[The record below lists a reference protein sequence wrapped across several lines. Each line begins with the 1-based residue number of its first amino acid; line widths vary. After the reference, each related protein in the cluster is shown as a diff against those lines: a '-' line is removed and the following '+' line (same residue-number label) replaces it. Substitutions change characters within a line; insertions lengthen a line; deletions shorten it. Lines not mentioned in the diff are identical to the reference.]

1 MTDLD
6 RLLAGKEI
14 YRNEDKRAIAD
25 KWEGWA
31 NLFQFG
37 SLGGLFI
44 MIFVLEA
51 LPKEQAKIVV
61 WYMASFLFI
70 TSTIGFFLGRKALKY
85 RMVHLNAE
93 SSRVRA
99 ISEDA
104 INKIKREK

>member
-1 MTDLD
+1 MKDLD
-6 RLLAGKEI
+6 KLLAGKEI
-14 YRNEDKRAIAD
+14 YRNEDKKALAD

-31 NLFQFG
+31 NIFQFG
-37 SLGGLFI
+37 SLGGLFV

-61 WYMASFLFI
+61 WYMAGFLFI

-93 SSRVRA
+93 ASRVKA
-99 ISEDA
+99 ISNDA
-104 INKIKREK
+104 ISRMKDYK